1 MVYFTVKEIKK
12 QLHIHVKFDSFHAF
26 EEQFVHRL
34 APLSHESAL
43 SAFFYLP
50 KLSDEEALS
59 FFALCEKVGIRL
71 LGINYTA
78 ENETFLMH
86 YQEGNIRSGQQL
98 RVENP
103 LLLFGSI
110 RQSAEVTSSCSLSVF
125 GEVSGV
131 IDLSRVDCVL
141 YAACLKAARI
151 RIADSLFEEF
161 DQKGPCKVFYE
172 DQQLKCV
179 ASI

>member
-26 EEQFVHRL
+26 EEQFINRL
-34 APLSHESAL
+34 APLSHEGAL

-50 KLSDEEALS
+50 TLSDEETLS
-59 FFALCEKVGIRL
+59 FFALCRKGGVRL
-71 LGINYTA
+71 LGINYTT
-78 ENETFLMH
+78 ENQAFLMR
-86 YQEGNIRSGQQL
+86 YQEGNIRSGQRL
-98 RVENP
+98 RVESP

-110 RQSAEVTSSCSLSVF
+110 RQSAEVFSSCSLSVF

-131 IDLSRVDCVL
+131 VDLTRVDCVL
-141 YAACLKAARI
+141 YAASLKAARI

-161 DQKGPCKVFYE
+161 NQKGPCKVFYE
-172 DQQLKCV
+172 DQHLKCV
-179 ASI
+179 SSI